1 MAPLWAHQRD
11 SDIEVLTYS
20 VPRLII
26 ILITIII
33 MVTRCISTMRD
44 FVSNDYGGN
53 LLVTNATVLAPINT
67 QVY

>member
-26 ILITIII
+26 IIIIITIII
-33 MVTRCISTMRD
+33 MVTLRIPTM
-44 FVSNDYGGN
+44 
-53 LLVTNATVLAPINT
+53 T
-67 QVY
+67 